1 MLNNL
6 SILRKKAGY
15 SQEVFAGLL
24 NVTRQTIISL
34 ERGRYNPS
42 ILLAFKISRLLNK
55 TIEEIF
61 IPEEGDLKWLS

>member
-6 SILRKKAGY
+6 SKLRKEAGY
-15 SQEVFAGLL
+15 SQEVLADLL

-61 IPEEGDLKWLS
+61 IPEEGDLK